1 MGSKIFVILFVVF
14 ILLVVS
20 VNAKLYGPYNGYMY
34 WSKSLN
40 QSLIY
45 FIYMGDG
52 YTSPAFLCS
61 YQRDIN
67 VWGSSTYPRT
77 KESAYSSSS

>member
-1 MGSKIFVILFVVF
+1 MNRGKILIILFVF
-14 ILLVVS
+14 ILLVTF

-34 WSKSLN
+34 WNKSLN
-40 QSLIY
+40 ESLIY

-52 YTSPAFLCS
+52 YISPAFLCS

-67 VWGSSTYPRT
+67 VWGSSPYPRT
-77 KESAYSSSS
+77 KESAYSSPS